1 MIEYDGLFFENMAEI
16 EAYGAKRSKRRD
28 PTTPEGEIQ
37 AIILDYMT
45 SRARFC
51 VWRNNTGVARTGGR
65 YIRYGQAGLADIIGY
80 EVGTGRHI
88 EIEVKAG
95 HGRRTAEQIKRI
107 ADSEAAGCVAF
118 FAGSKDELN
127 DNLRNFNLIW

>member
-1 MIEYDGLFFENMAEI
+1 MSEYDVLFFESLAEV
-16 EAYGAKRSKRRD
+16 EAYRAKRSKRRD
-28 PTTPEGEIQ
+28 KVTPEGEMQ

-45 SRARFC
+45 ARERFR

-95 HGRRTAEQIKRI
+95 HGRRTAEQVKRI

-127 DNLRNFNLIW
+127 DNLRKFILIW